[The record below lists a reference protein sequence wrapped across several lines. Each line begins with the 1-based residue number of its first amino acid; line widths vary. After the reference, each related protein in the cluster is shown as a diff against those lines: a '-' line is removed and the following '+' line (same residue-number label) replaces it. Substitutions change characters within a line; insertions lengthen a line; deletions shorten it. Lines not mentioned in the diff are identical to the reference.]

1 MVSREQAGTSL
12 AECFRPLCHLD
23 FGDYPPADA
32 CRAGDG
38 LFLSFYGTFPRC
50 RFAGPGRRRR
60 SVEILAGAGL
70 LQPGAQPPCGR
81 QRDYAAFRRYVPQ
94 SVYVCD
100 FAEGDRGVQGPYPV
114 VDGNV
119 FRVLS
124 RLFAVDVPIDTS
136 KGKKTFTELAGYLMD
151 PQHAGEHNQAVM
163 ELGALQCVPQHPDCA
178 VCPLN
183 AHCTAYAAGRVA
195 DFPVK
200 QHKMKT
206 RNRYFH
212 YFYIQ
217 YKGTTWITR
226 RGKKDIWEGLYE
238 FPLIETE
245 RPMDFAELQQTAA
258 FRRLFDGAGDLSVS
272 VDLSDVKHVLS
283 HQVLYAAFYRVEIAK
298 ENRALRGFLRIPVS
312 DIDRYAVPRLIHLY
326 LERLERGETKEE
338 GAV

>member
-1 MVSREQAGTSL
+1 MG
-12 AECFRPLCHLD
+12 
-23 FGDYPPADA
+23 G
-32 CRAGDG
+32 GI
-38 LFLSFYGTFPRC
+38 PR
-50 RFAGPGRRRR
+50 
-60 SVEILAGAGL
+60 SEMSKVWN
-70 LQPGAQPPCGR
+70 
-81 QRDYAAFRRYVPQ
+81 YTYTTAAAPSWV
-94 SVYVCD
+94 
-100 FAEGDRGVQGPYPV
+100 
-114 VDGNV
+114 
-119 FRVLS
+119 
-124 RLFAVDVPIDTS
+124 
-136 KGKKTFTELAGYLMD
+136 
-151 PQHAGEHNQAVM
+151 
-163 ELGALQCVPQHPDCA
+163 
-178 VCPLN
+178 
-183 AHCTAYAAGRVA
+183 
-195 DFPVK
+195 
-200 QHKMKT
+200 
-206 RNRYFH
+206 NRYFH